1 MIRQNRKPVSVL
13 ICHLSSQPTP
23 WKRAGSPFILSDIP
37 VYLALL
43 DLVPSPPYVAIR
55 RRELL
60 PRGFTLTL
68 SGGLFSATAS
78 IRLLPSVLST
88 AGCPAQ
94 SGLSSEAA
102 ASKDAYYPRRRWRQP
117 QGARVT
123 ILKRSRISDRSV
135 LPDISMNYLYPS
147 FRSILSFCIF
157 ILSTSFTSAG
167 VISSQCLW
175 HCIDFEY
182 ILPMQKLLCVHP
194 LQ

>member
-1 MIRQNRKPVSVL
+1 MRQPSFNRQNRKPVSVL

-23 WKRAGSPFILSDIP
+23 WQRAGSPSDLRPKPRAVP
-37 VYLALL
+37 VYMVLL

-60 PRGFTLTL
+60 PHGFTLTL
-68 SGGLFSATAS
+68 SGGLFSVTAF

-88 AGCPAQ
+88 AGRSLQ
-94 SGLSSEAA
+94 SGLSS
-102 ASKDAYYPRRRWRQP
+102 PRRARQVIP
-117 QGARVT
+117 
-123 ILKRSRISDRSV
+123 
-135 LPDISMNYLYPS
+135 PDYLYPS
-147 FRSILSFCIF
+147 LRSISSFCLF
-157 ILSTSFTSAG
+157 ILSTSLTRAG
-167 VISSQCLW
+167 VMSSQCLW